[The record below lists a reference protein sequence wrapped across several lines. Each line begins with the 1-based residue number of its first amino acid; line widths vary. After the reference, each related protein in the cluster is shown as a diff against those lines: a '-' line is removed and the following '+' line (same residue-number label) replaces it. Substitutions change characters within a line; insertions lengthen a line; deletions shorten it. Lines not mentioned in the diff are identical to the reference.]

1 MSLLF
6 KCQGEK
12 GQKKFAVLEIDE
24 ASLSRVTKYIQPKL
38 FVLRIFSATKWI
50 AMVKLYDVSLNY
62 GRRRS
67 LLLKQLFCAMVIR
80 QFLIQRNCKSSQILW
95 I

>member
-1 MSLLF
+1 MTTALTVNILRQEFDEVLTNPTVLTWSKELSLLF

-50 AMVKLYDVSLNY
+50 AMVKFI
-62 GRRRS
+62 RRI
-67 LLLKQLFCAMVIR
+67 A
-80 QFLIQRNCKSSQILW
+80 
-95 I
+95 

>member
-50 AMVKLYDVSLNY
+50 AMVKFTTYRLIMEGAAAAPEATILCNGDSP
-62 GRRRS
+62 
-67 LLLKQLFCAMVIR
+67 I
-80 QFLIQRNCKSSQILW
+80 LIQKKL
-95 I
+95 